1 MTRLVRLLAWGGWQ
15 ETDGVSALE
24 LNAETEVKRLV
35 NPSMKGFCIVDNPA
49 FAKASAAASARL
61 IKVDMGDDQF
71 QARCYDPYLLPETRC
86 LT

>member
-1 MTRLVRLLAWGGWQ
+1 MPGFGI
-15 ETDGVSALE
+15 E

-71 QARCYDPYLLPETRC
+71 QARAMTPYPLHETQF
-86 LT
+86 LTYLH